1 MHSPTVL
8 CAYSGREHFA
18 IPAYRELRV
27 RLLASAWRRR
37 QSHVLSYCIERL
49 QIVTDSIANR
59 KGRVIA
65 LCVITVLILGVATAL
80 WATCHVAEQRYGLS
94 PAPEISHEQFA
105 DNACRVRLVIRPEL
119 LLPYLDHY
127 LPEEGEAPM
136 IGPPTSEL
144 FRRLLP
150 REIAL
155 LVRSDLPSDKIY
167 LTLFANEQYGGPY
180 MQTQINNANVLA
192 SVPGVQWTSKGL
204 ELRERGALVAEGAL
218 ALPES
223 LEPLALQESFE

>member
-27 RLLASAWRRR
+27 RCSRAPGAAGSPMCYATA
-37 QSHVLSYCIERL
+37 IERF
-49 QIVTDSIANR
+49 QTVIAGIANR

-65 LCVITVLILGVATAL
+65 SCVIAALILGAAAAL

-94 PAPEISHEQFA
+94 PAPQISHEQYA
-105 DNACRVRLVIRPEL
+105 DNECRVRLVIRPEL

-136 IGPPTSEL
+136 IGPSTSEL

-155 LVRSDLPSDKIY
+155 LARSDLPSDKIY
-167 LTLFANEQYGGPY
+167 LTLFANEKYCGPY
-180 MQTQINNANVLA
+180 MQTRINNANVLA
-192 SVPGVQWTSKGL
+192 SYQTVTVS
-204 ELRERGALVAEGAL
+204 
-218 ALPES
+218 S
-223 LEPLALQESFE
+223 